1 MQVWFILVLPI
12 PKTPIVGGTIKAFE
26 LKKEKENIGFTY
38 TKNTNRGWNN
48 QGI

>member
-26 LKKEKENIGFTY
+26 LKKEKENSKVTFLTQQS
-38 TKNTNRGWNN
+38 N
-48 QGI
+48 